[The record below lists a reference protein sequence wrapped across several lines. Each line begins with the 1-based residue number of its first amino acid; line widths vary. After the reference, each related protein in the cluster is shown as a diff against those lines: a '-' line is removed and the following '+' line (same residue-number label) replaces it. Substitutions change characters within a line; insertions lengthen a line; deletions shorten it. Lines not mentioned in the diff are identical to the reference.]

1 MGGNQGDESLHWGDV
16 PAWIAA
22 IVAGLALIVSCCSAV
37 LSWKSLRWDR
47 MSAESAKRS
56 AEAAERA
63 NRLTE
68 QTVLGQRLQ
77 PSSIPSEESVGS
89 PTVETRAP
97 NVTWRIERPEGD
109 RYVLRNTGTDIAE
122 HVEVDPSQAPPIN
135 RNLPEDAVIRP
146 GEGVDMLIKGTWGH
160 PMPNQLYV
168 RWAGQPDWIAV
179 PIS

>member
-1 MGGNQGDESLHWGDV
+1 M

-22 IVAGLALIVSCCSAV
+22 IVAGLALIISCCSAV
-37 LSWKSLRWDR
+37 LSWKSLRWER
-47 MSAESAKRS
+47 VSAEAATRS

-77 PSSIPSEESVGS
+77 AWGIPSEEAFGV
-89 PTVETRAP
+89 PTVTTERAP
-97 NVTWRIERPEGD
+97 DVSWRIERPEGD

-122 HVEVDPSQAPPIN
+122 HVEVDRSQAPPIT

-146 GEGVDMLIKGTWGH
+146 GEGVDMLMKGTWGH

-168 RWAGQPDWIAV
+168 RWAGQPGWVAV
-179 PIS
+179 PIT